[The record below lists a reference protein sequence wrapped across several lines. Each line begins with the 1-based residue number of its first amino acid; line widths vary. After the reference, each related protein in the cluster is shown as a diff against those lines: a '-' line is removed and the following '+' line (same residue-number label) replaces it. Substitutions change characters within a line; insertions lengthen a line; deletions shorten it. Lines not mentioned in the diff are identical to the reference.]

1 MTGREFEVIKILGT
15 VGSLVAGGAV
25 AAVTVLGLVSSQTG
39 TSGESPANVNQPV
52 VDYGTTATD

>member
-1 MTGREFEVIKILGT
+1 MIKILGT
-15 VGSLVAGGAV
+15 VGSLVAGGTV

-52 VDYGTTATD
+52 VDYGTTTAID